1 MLQHLV
7 DRLNSRNIILASG
20 SPRRKELIHS
30 LDLRF
35 DVVLSRFDEKTL
47 DKKTFASP
55 ALFVQAC
62 AVHKALEVSQRLMS
76 QYAAGLRGAPDLV
89 IGSDTIVCIDNMI
102 LEKPVDE
109 NDAFRMLSTLSG
121 RHHLVYTGVALI
133 LPRAVDKQ
141 GVTPVIQEFSICT
154 EVTFSKLS
162 DEAIWAYIATKDP
175 LDKAGSYG

>member
-109 NDAFRMLSTLSG
+109 NDAFMGEVYVLDFFVFILHLNVSLLVKNPRDWRQYG
-121 RHHLVYTGVALI
+121 RKDQWLLLFCYGVS
-133 LPRAVDKQ
+133 RQ
-141 GVTPVIQEFSICT
+141 CF
-154 EVTFSKLS
+154 
-162 DEAIWAYIATKDP
+162 
-175 LDKAGSYG
+175 